1 MIEFLV
7 GILIGVLGG
16 GGFWLY
22 RKSRRG
28 KSAPSIDSY
37 SFIQELRSIGELRVY
52 KALTKEIVT
61 AKDHWLGDTG
71 KKYFEWLTSTKKMV
85 MIFEFDIGFAYD
97 LTHPDF
103 AIEET
108 GVAQFRVGM
117 PHCKYEIN
125 IRNITFY
132 DEQNSRFLPWLLPE
146 FVGKIFGDGFNEDDR
161 NRLVTE
167 ARNQVNSIAGELV
180 NKLQSEVQTSARNNL
195 EALSRGFS
203 VDQIQV
209 DFSDS
214 SITREQIE
222 FSDSESQN

>member
-1 MIEFLV
+1 MTEFLI
-7 GILIGVLGG
+7 GLLAGVLAG
-16 GGFWLY
+16 GGFWLFR
-22 RKSRRG
+22 RKRHGSKG
-28 KSAPSIDSY
+28 PSIDSH

-108 GVAQFRVGM
+108 GIAQFRVTM
-117 PHCKYEIN
+117 PRCNYEIN

-132 DEQNSRFLPWLLPE
+132 DEQNARFLPWLLPE

-161 NRLVTE
+161 NHLVAE

-180 NKLQSEVQTSARNNL
+180 GKLQSEVQTSARNNL

-209 DFSDS
+209 DFSNH
-214 SITREQIE
+214 IIAQEQIE
-222 FSDSESQN
+222 FAEN

>member
-1 MIEFLV
+1 MTEFLIGLLV
-7 GILIGVLGG
+7 GVLAG
-16 GGFWLY
+16 GGFWLFR
-22 RKSRRG
+22 RKHNGKRG
-28 KSAPSIDSY
+28 PTIDSH

-61 AKDHWLGDTG
+61 AKDHWLGETG

-108 GVAQFRVGM
+108 GIAQFRVGM
-117 PHCKYEIN
+117 PRCKYEIN

-132 DEQNSRFLPWLLPE
+132 DEQNARFLPWLLPE

-161 NRLVTE
+161 NRLVKE

-180 NKLQSEVQTSARNNL
+180 GKLQSEVQTSARNNL

-209 DFSDS
+209 DFSDQ
-214 SITREQIE
+214 SITQEQIE
-222 FSDSESQN
+222 FADSESRN